1 MPDKPA
7 SYCAP
12 CGAWHE
18 GGCPK
23 TKAVENKSAAK
34 KPTAKKKQ
42 GGG

>member
-23 TKAVENKSAAK
+23 TKAGVVIRTRIKADADM
-34 KPTAKKKQ
+34 
-42 GGG
+42 G